1 MRKHVSPFKP
11 VSRYP
16 GAETETTLDWDGRTR
31 YPDYGGI
38 NTESSSVNSSPTSPV
53 YSPTSPVY
61 SPTSPVF
68 VRKPTPKICSGSG
81 DNRAAAASKKKMKKK
96 GSGNRTF
103 RKRVKAFIRKPFPG
117 HRAGNKHALTN
128 KMIETHKK
136 YVKKMSALMKALNDS
151 KAEAEAAA
159 AAAPAAPNLAQ
170 NVNAAAIRGQCFKEI
185 RTATFPYVSLT
196 GLIASCNGD
205 ERPKLVHDLKA
216 EARRYRN
223 HSCITNCLNHFGPQA
238 VWENVYSNAPFYND
252 DSRDNIEVTVKHG
265 VVRVKAW
272 YADLLSM
279 PVQHLKKMQIK
290 SPVFEILKNG
300 ENLVTAYLQLNVQ
313 GKPDIPAV
321 VHICRTGI
329 NEFLLQFKTE
339 LHRRCAAEMRITQL
353 FD

>member
-16 GAETETTLDWDGRTR
+16 GAETETPLDWDGRTR

-38 NTESSSVNSSPTSPV
+38 NTESSPSPTYNV
-53 YSPTSPVY
+53 ESPVY

-81 DNRAAAASKKKMKKK
+81 DDRAAAASKKKMKTKKK

-103 RKRVKAFIRKPFPG
+103 RKRVKAFIRKPFPS
-117 HRAGNKHALTN
+117 HRAGNKHALSN
-128 KMIETHKK
+128 KMLETHKK
-136 YVKKMSALMKALNDS
+136 YVKKMSALMKALDDS
-151 KAEAEAAA
+151 KAKAAD
-159 AAAPAAPNLAQ
+159 AAPNLAQ

-205 ERPKLVHDLKA
+205 ERPKLVRDLKA

-223 HSCITNCLNHFGPQA
+223 HSCITHCLNHFGPQA

-290 SPVFEILKNG
+290 SPVFETLKNG